1 MKVVAIISE
10 QESLETIAP
19 NRENALE
26 YLKNQILEGYK
37 NDEYFHVTLFYNNI
51 QLNHSWYGDENFCFL
66 ECDLNHMYDNPINIT
81 AELLIVF
88 KEFLIQNN
96 LMFENFTQL

>member
-1 MKVVAIISE
+1 M
-10 QESLETIAP
+10 
-19 NRENALE
+19 
-26 YLKNQILEGYK
+26 
-37 NDEYFHVTLFYNNI
+37 

-66 ECDLNHMYDNPINIT
+66 EYDPMYDNPINIT